1 MSTGDKVTL
10 VGAILAFLGILVANR
25 TQWRLADRVATEK
38 QTDKTTAEQEE
49 VTAEQ
54 IKAEDAKEERF
65 SRNIWQLID
74 ELQAERATQ
83 QQRLAALEEQ
93 MSDLRADLEQV
104 RHVEREQRAKVE
116 RLKAENAALRTQVER
131 LKAENEV
138 LHRRL
143 ADLELKQH
151 GEAPTGPGPA
161 GAPPAIA

>member
-1 MSTGDKVTL
+1 MSVTDGVTL
-10 VGAILAFLGILVANR
+10 AVGLLAALVALLGNR
-25 TQWRLADRVATEK
+25 TQRRIAQQAAAQKQRDDVA
-38 QTDKTTAEQEE
+38 AEQEA

-54 IKAEDAKEERF
+54 IKAGDATAERVN
-65 SRNIWQLID
+65 RNIWQLID

-83 QQRLAALEEQ
+83 QQRMAALEEQ
-93 MSDLRADLEQV
+93 VSTLRADLEQV
-104 RHVEREQRAKVE
+104 RHIERQQRDKVE
-116 RLKAENAALRTQVER
+116 RLKAENAALHEQVQR
-131 LKAENEV
+131 LKAENEA